1 MAEWH
6 QLLTRASAERE
17 AGRHDEAVELAR
29 VGFEALLRDSG
40 PQAGRMILRL
50 TDAFAAADDQAGDDA

>member
-1 MAEWH
+1 VSSRRSYGTGSLW
-6 QLLTRASAERE
+6 ERIDTGG
-17 AGRHDEAVELAR
+17 AAELAR